1 MRLIDQS
8 KSNVNHIG
16 IYRHE
21 LDGLRAIAVIAVII
35 NHFNKELLAS
45 GYLGVDIFFVISGY
59 VITSSLISRGINE
72 FGTFISS
79 FYKRRI
85 KRLLPALIAYIFP
98 ISFLIWIIDP
108 IPRAALR
115 TGLTSIFGLSNF
127 YLFKSATNYFAIST
141 ELNPFTHTWSLAVE
155 EQFYFVFPIIIW
167 LCSFN
172 KNISESRR
180 NLFIILLTLSIPS
193 LIAFIILYTNNQPA
207 AYFLMPTRFW
217 EIAFGSLTYIFFT
230 EKSSLKEQI
239 NKLNPS
245 IIFIF
250 LISVLFFPQSRGV
263 LATILVVILSCLMI
277 ICLRERT
284 KLFNLLTK
292 NQILFLGKSSYS
304 LYLWHWGVL
313 SISKWTIGISWWTV
327 PFQILIIILLSLI
340 SYKYIENPLR
350 KFDLEKKG
358 INIFRYSI
366 FSTISLALIILG
378 KDLIFSKYLLRI
390 RNHIAG
396 GDNVFVNE
404 INSYNGLQKLPQI
417 KNTNVNTQNCH
428 IPSNIT
434 KAIIDCTTKN
444 QKARNLIAMFGDSMS
459 RSLITLGNSFYQS
472 GEFNI
477 INISYGA
484 QIFPKIKYISKEND
498 FIESLNKPRSFGQS
512 DYYKYVLK
520 ELDKD
525 QYFNKLVMITNDF
538 NMYFYGRSNQPYTLT
553 FFDDDNRIINTKEAL
568 TIWLKKLEDFVIMMN
583 SKNVKVIILASMPS
597 FPEGNSYNCYYKE
610 SLNNFLPINR
620 SDCIDN
626 VNARRKNIDGFP
638 VEADLVSEGIN
649 KIEQR
654 NKNFLYFDPT
664 DVLCKDKS
672 ECAVYQDK
680 RIITTDG
687 VHFSNTASINL
698 YDALMKKL
706 KQKNFL

>member
-1 MRLIDQS
+1 MDQL

-35 NHFNKELLAS
+35 NHFNKNLLES

-59 VITSSLISRGINE
+59 VITSSLLSRSING
-72 FGTFISS
+72 FRPFISS
-79 FYKRRI
+79 FYQRRI

-98 ISFLIWIIDP
+98 ISLLIWIIDP
-108 IPRAALR
+108 IPRVALR
-115 TGLTSIFGLSNF
+115 TGLTSIFGLSNL
-127 YLFKSATNYFAIST
+127 YLFKSATDYFAIST

-155 EQFYFVFPIIIW
+155 EQFYIVFPIIIW
-167 LCSFN
+167 LCCSN
-172 KNISESRR
+172 KSTSEKRR

-193 LIAFIILYTNNQPA
+193 FISFVFLYVNNQSA

-217 EIAFGSLTYIFFT
+217 EIAFGSLTYIFLT
-230 EKSSLKEQI
+230 EKSLLRDQI
-239 NKLNPS
+239 KKLNPS
-245 IIFIF
+245 IIFISIF
-250 LISVLFFPQSRGV
+250 IVLFLPQSRGV
-263 LATILVVILSCLMI
+263 SATILVVMLSCLLI
-277 ICLRERT
+277 ICLRKKT
-284 KLFNLLTK
+284 KIFNLLTK
-292 NQILFLGKSSYS
+292 NQILFIGKSSYS

-327 PFQILIIILLSLI
+327 PFQITLMILLTLI

-378 KDLIFSKYLLRI
+378 KDLIFSKYLLRA
-390 RNHIAG
+390 RNRIAG
-396 GDNVFVNE
+396 DEKVFTNE
-404 INSYNGLQKLPQI
+404 INEHNALQKLAQVE
-417 KNTNVNTQNCH
+417 KTDLNTQNCH
-428 IPSNIT
+428 IPSDIS
-434 KAIIDCTTKN
+434 KAIVDCTTKN
-444 QKARNLIAMFGDSMS
+444 KNARNLIAMFGDSMS
-459 RSLITLGNSFYQS
+459 RSLITLGNIFYQT

-498 FIESLNKPRSFGQS
+498 FMELINKPLSFGQA
-512 DYYKYVLK
+512 DYYQHVLK

-525 QYFNKLVMITNDF
+525 QYFKKLVMITNDF
-538 NMYFYGRSNQPYTLT
+538 NMYFYGRRDQPYTLT
-553 FFDDDNRIINTKEAL
+553 FYDQDDRIINTKEAL

-610 SLNNFLPINR
+610 SLTNFLPINLN
-620 SDCIDN
+620 DCIDN

-638 VEADLVSEGIN
+638 VETDLVSEGIK

-672 ECAVYQDK
+672 ECAVYQEK
-680 RIITTDG
+680 RFITTDG
-687 VHFSNTASINL
+687 VHFSNSASIKL
-698 YDALMKKL
+698 YDALMENL
-706 KQKNFL
+706 KQKNFI

>member
-108 IPRAALR
+108 IPQAALR

-292 NQILFLGKSSYS
+292 
-304 LYLWHWGVL
+304 
-313 SISKWTIGISWWTV
+313 
-327 PFQILIIILLSLI
+327 
-340 SYKYIENPLR
+340 
-350 KFDLEKKG
+350 
-358 INIFRYSI
+358 
-366 FSTISLALIILG
+366 
-378 KDLIFSKYLLRI
+378 
-390 RNHIAG
+390 
-396 GDNVFVNE
+396 
-404 INSYNGLQKLPQI
+404 
-417 KNTNVNTQNCH
+417 
-428 IPSNIT
+428 
-434 KAIIDCTTKN
+434 
-444 QKARNLIAMFGDSMS
+444 
-459 RSLITLGNSFYQS
+459 
-472 GEFNI
+472 
-477 INISYGA
+477 
-484 QIFPKIKYISKEND
+484 IKY
-498 FIESLNKPRSFGQS
+498 
-512 DYYKYVLK
+512 
-520 ELDKD
+520 
-525 QYFNKLVMITNDF
+525 YF
-538 NMYFYGRSNQPYTLT
+538 
-553 FFDDDNRIINTKEAL
+553 
-568 TIWLKKLEDFVIMMN
+568 
-583 SKNVKVIILASMPS
+583 
-597 FPEGNSYNCYYKE
+597 
-610 SLNNFLPINR
+610 
-620 SDCIDN
+620 
-626 VNARRKNIDGFP
+626 
-638 VEADLVSEGIN
+638 
-649 KIEQR
+649 
-654 NKNFLYFDPT
+654 
-664 DVLCKDKS
+664 
-672 ECAVYQDK
+672 
-680 RIITTDG
+680 
-687 VHFSNTASINL
+687 
-698 YDALMKKL
+698 
-706 KQKNFL
+706 